1 MCMYY
6 YSTVI
11 IMALPRNLM
20 TTTESSCVIQKVT
33 SYEKVADIK
42 ASWKINFVFLFFFH
56 ELLRCF
62 LLRILRLL
70 KLQNIQ
76 ASYSKLW
83 HCHAELITLFLKLKL
98 IIRP

>member
-42 ASWKINFVFLFFFH
+42 ASWKINFVFLFF
-56 ELLRCF
+56 
-62 LLRILRLL
+62 
-70 KLQNIQ
+70 
-76 ASYSKLW
+76 S
-83 HCHAELITLFLKLKL
+83 
-98 IIRP
+98 